1 MIFLRIYRH
10 FQSLL
15 FLKTKEMEKE
25 ILHLGPWTSFFF
37 SPWVPGRFGN
47 RGARAAPFPAHRVAG
62 GGGFVG
68 EKKEGNTSYLWR
80 GLELSDVGCGGLAA
94 ERGGRR

>member
-1 MIFLRIYRH
+1 M
-10 FQSLL
+10 L

-47 RGARAAPFPAHRVAG
+47 RGARAAPFPVHRVAG